1 MHIFGKLTTPYGM
14 FEWKKKLWPLTF
26 RSRGLRMFVLVGFL
40 HGAFKLM
47 LPFDESWSS
56 FDDVG
61 SPSGSGVGNLMG
73 DMFPF
78 VRRGV
83 NFLSVDIVDVEG
95 DVVSDEVDGVS
106 IGII

>member
-1 MHIFGKLTTPYGM
+1 
-14 FEWKKKLWPLTF
+14 
-26 RSRGLRMFVLVGFL
+26 MFVLVRFL
-40 HGAFKLM
+40 RGAFKFRLT
-47 LPFDESWSS
+47 FDDSHSRL
-56 FDDVG
+56 DDVG
-61 SPSGSGVGNLMG
+61 NPSGSGVGNLMG